1 MRLTI
6 EVAFLIIA
14 MLVGFPRES
23 IAHSG
28 TAEEQAACTPDVF
41 SLCSSE
47 IPDEKRIVA
56 CLNRKI
62 GQLSSECRKVIAGPG
77 PNKNRRSKH

>member
-1 MRLTI
+1 MRPTI
-6 EVAFLIIA
+6 SVAFLIISTLA
-14 MLVGFPRES
+14 GFPGES
-23 IAHSG
+23 FAHSG

-62 GQLSSECRKVIAGPG
+62 GQLSPECRKVIAGPVS
-77 PNKNRRSKH
+77 NKNRRSER